1 MTFVFLS
8 ITDWDAPQFGSRQQ
22 IALELSTRGHNVLF
36 VDIPR
41 AVHSLISDPTGTK
54 QAFSRMGKLR
64 WVNDQLAIYTPRPV
78 LPIYYHPATNW
89 INQRLL
95 VRDVQRGLKLAGWQP
110 NVVWTFWANTA
121 VFLQAFQNRFNTT
134 SVYHCID
141 DFTAVSYP
149 FVTSQTIASMERE
162 QSEFADFV
170 FTRTRRLAD
179 RLQSF
184 NPQTTWLPG
193 GVDVKRFD
201 PARVKADSEISQLP
215 HPIAG
220 FVGTLDHRVDVTL
233 LQKSAQALPNVSFV
247 LIGPVKQH
255 QINLEALKS
264 LPNVHLFP
272 PCPADK
278 TPTKMAAFDV
288 GLIPYH
294 VNNYTKGLSPIK
306 LYEYLAMEKPI
317 VSMALPYVIR
327 EAEHVQVAKTAVSFT
342 EAVKTAVSKPPS
354 PSQKQAWR
362 QVALDNAWSK
372 QVDIIEETLKSRK

>member
-22 IALELSTRGHNVLF
+22 IAQELSARGHRVLF

-41 AVHSLISDPTGTK
+41 AVHSLISDPSGTK
-54 QAFSRMGKLR
+54 QALSRMGKLR
-64 WVNDQLAIYTPRPV
+64 WVNDQLAVYTPRPV
-78 LPIYYHPATNW
+78 LPIYYHPVTNW

-95 VRDVQRGLKLAGWQP
+95 VSDVRRGLQMAGWQP
-110 NVVWTFWANTA
+110 DVVWTFWANTA
-121 VFLQAFQNRFNTT
+121 VFLQAFQKRFNTT

-149 FVTSQTIASMERE
+149 FVTSQTIAAMERE

-170 FTRTRRLAD
+170 FARTRRLAN
-179 RLQSF
+179 RLQAF
-184 NPQTTWLPG
+184 NSQTTWLPG
-193 GVDVKRFD
+193 GVDTKRFA
-201 PARVKADSEISQLP
+201 PAQVTADSEINQLP

-220 FVGTLDHRVDVTL
+220 FVGTLDHRVDVAL
-233 LQKSAQALPNVSFV
+233 LQKSAQALPEVSFA

-255 QINLEALKS
+255 QIELDRLSA

-272 PCPADK
+272 PCPAEK
-278 TPTKMAAFDV
+278 TPAKMAAFDV
-288 GLIPYH
+288 GLIPYKI
-294 VNNYTKGLSPIK
+294 NNYTKGLSPIK

-317 VSMALPYVIR
+317 VSTALPYVMR
-327 EAEHVQVAKTAVSFT
+327 ESAHVQLAETAVSFT
-342 EAVKTAVSKPPS
+342 EAVKTAVSTPPS

-372 QVDIIEETLKSRK
+372 QVDIIEAFIGS